1 MSTGGGCWVAE
12 AVPSA
17 SFTPQEHSV
26 ELLRVIFSQNTTP
39 VLVNP
44 SEKPFL
50 VLSLIRDYAGP
61 SIRHAN
67 ARAVL
72 SLPTET
78 QIQPWRE
85 FLERST
91 NFKSGITVLT
101 HEELLEYED
110 IENIALLILDAAH
123 VLNRHNSFFKEMY
136 PKIKARINSRII
148 TLTAFLFNGDKTLGS
163 LDKRLSKLENTFGN
177 RIETSCEVLT
187 TLRYVSKPRF
197 GVLTFIQSKEPN
209 EVESQIENSIQGFIN
224 FLKNHRFSLEETYG
238 EDFEDII
245 QEIPDPSKLPL
256 KLIDDF
262 LNILRTCG
270 VWCAERAALLLTI
283 KIDKLKTREKYER
296 HYLLLSVLYT
306 EMLKICKI
314 CDDAFADLTDR
325 EKMTKYSKPK
335 LLRLMSVLL
344 QYKPEHIT
352 DHSEDPKEKESKD
365 ESSTKEE
372 EKKVNAPPVNTQS
385 HNPHHRYRSKRKI
398 YYSYDDPNA
407 LCGVVFVQDKFIAKI
422 LYHYLKEY
430 SKSDNKF
437 SFLTPQYAITLKPEE
452 EAEETDE
459 GLLNHR
465 KQEEG
470 LRRFRMR
477 ECNILISN
485 SLLEVGIDGVRC
497 NLVLAFDAPDSFH
510 TYAHYKVKAK
520 SSVSWFLSLCQEDKL
535 ESYLNSLK
543 EYHSIEKSL
552 VDRCQ
557 YKDPSVEER
566 YLSDANDHIITP
578 FIPKNL
584 YYPTCYLKNSILLLN
599 RYCAKLPSDTFTRLT
614 PLAGIL
620 KTEGGGYICGI
631 QLPINCPL
639 KKIIIGLVMPNET
652 LAKRAAAYAAI
663 LELHKIGELDP
674 FMNPVGKDGTGHAA
688 YLNNR
693 FLKHRNYH
701 GNRTYKKGSSSNSD
715 NNSKEALTEKVLNN
729 NNSKEESSGE
739 TFIKIESESKDGH
752 LHGEEIDTQT
762 PSNIEESSSETF
774 IKGEIESKDDLS
786 LGDGVDAQSP
796 SNMEELPII
805 IMEDM
810 IVQSQEIKE
819 EEQFEKVEN
828 ESESKDVHSHRD
840 EIDAE
845 SDSNIDELSI
855 LMENVSIQSQDSNA
869 MEEEK
874 VEKVS
879 QSNED
884 GIKAPKEEVCKI
896 SESKD
901 ALLSTESKDLEG
913 VLGEE
918 SIEVSSEACVAAND
932 KFESKDIMENA
943 SDEKK
948 DVDAEQN
955 NNPVTE
961 SNTTVNDKS
970 ESKDVADNAQS
981 VDNTKTLP
989 SGPHFDPPRPG
1000 TTKRRQY
1007 YYKKVAGCLK
1017 PKNNDPSPIS
1027 FRLYHL
1033 NMELSCPIPDDQNT
1047 RGRKIY
1053 PPENSVQ
1060 GFGFLVR
1067 GGNSIPPIC
1076 PFPIYTRSGEVLVEI
1091 KEKKDSI
1098 LLTEEEYELI
1108 ICFHRYT
1115 FSKVLRLEKYPMQ
1128 FTPDKSRN
1136 SILIL
1141 PMVKS
1146 TEQESE
1152 LGFIIDWDF
1161 LRRIKEENEKKMSVV
1176 SDEDRTDYT
1185 FDKEDYLDAVIMP
1198 WYRNQDQPQYFYVAE
1213 ICEHL
1218 NPTSDFP
1225 GQGFETFSKYYQ
1237 TKYNITIQNLEQPLL
1252 DVDHTSHRLNFLTP
1266 RYVNRKGV
1274 ALPTSSEETKRN
1286 KRENLEQKQILVPE
1300 LCQIHPFPASLWRQ
1314 TVSLP
1319 CILYRINGLLIADD
1333 LRSLIAREMSF
1344 GKPEL
1349 DSDFVWPPLNFGW
1362 TLADVLKNRDNALA
1376 LNTQDNPKKNR
1387 RIVNSTTHVI
1397 ITEALSPVSDTPAIE
1412 EIFDDEED
1420 EGGSSKGDGDDLTR
1434 LSDRIMNKMNE
1445 EDNKRKQRQLE
1456 IGTWSNDLIEN
1467 VGKQSKSI
1475 RSSSIGGKFLRF
1487 QDEFDEEDLELLD
1500 PNMALPDNLTLLSN
1514 ELLPKT
1520 LETEGGS
1527 KDWGTGI
1534 EQKIFR
1540 VGSPTFF
1547 SNPNINI
1554 PGMMDDLDGLSCS
1567 DSDDDE
1573 DFYEN
1578 FDSYR
1583 RKALDFNNP
1592 NSSVTQDGSVRIE
1605 FRGENM
1611 AEAIEDEHEENL
1623 RVESLARNLE
1633 EEAKML
1639 SEVPWPEE
1647 QNEEAEDE
1655 EKDIEDQKSENEMDS
1670 IELEVIVLKEKDTFN
1685 RYGFPEKQSCVEY
1698 QKLEYDPEKNAVM
1711 DEKEV
1716 VETFMKD
1723 FNINNM
1729 DIMVP
1734 IDYPK
1739 DECEFTGVL
1748 PRDSDEEMSFSFDHQ
1763 PELVSHPGPSPSIIL
1778 QGLTMSNSNDAIN
1791 LERLETIGDSFLK
1804 YAITSYLFNVYD
1816 TVHEGRLSHLRSK
1829 QVSNLNLF
1837 KLGRKKKLGECMI
1850 ATKFE
1855 PHDNWLPPS
1864 YHVQPEL
1871 EQALIESG
1879 VPANLWNMAE
1889 LPSTDFGRMTTKEIV
1904 ELIQEKSRTAQQPG
1918 KSSTESVQDMPSFVP
1933 YNLLTQHSI
1942 PDKSIADCVEALI
1955 GAYLISCGQRGAL
1968 LFMTWLGLKVIP
1980 PEKNEGRSIS
1990 SSQKVEHLPH
2000 IERQLNFFL
2009 SGYEEFEE
2017 LIGYKFKDKTYLL
2030 QSFSHASFYPNRIT
2044 DCYQRLE
2051 FLGDAILDYLIT
2063 RHLYED
2069 PRQHSPG
2076 ALTDLRS
2083 ALVNNT
2089 IFAFLAVKFQ
2099 FHKYFKHFS
2108 PGLQTVIDRF
2118 VKLQVQNEFKVFDEF
2133 YLIEEDDDSE
2143 EAEDIEV
2150 PKALGDIFESVA
2162 GAIFLD
2168 SGLSLDAV
2176 WCIYFRM
2183 MQTEIEQ
2190 FSSNVP
2196 KSPIRELLE
2205 LEPETAK
2212 FGKPE
2217 KLADG
2222 KRVRVS
2228 VEVFGKGTFKGIG
2241 RNYRIA
2247 KCTAAKCAL
2256 RALKKSSHSHHK

>member
-1 MSTGGGCWVAE
+1 MPLNKIWVLKKKLVSGSPQEEHFLLNDEQTLDLRKGEILCRTLFLSVDPITRLYMTYAMDPGDPFPGRQIARVVESRHKDFPRGKLICGSLGWQAYSVIQPDVVQDMCGHKIPLVADLPSQLEHTKLPKTAALGILGIPGVTAYISLIHACKVSGGETVVISSAAGQIGHIIGQIAKILGCRVVGYTGNSDKASWLKTELGIDNVFNYKTQEVETTLKIGAPYGVDIFIDSVGGAFHSKIIDKMNLRGRICILGSLSMNLTSMGFNIYRYWDKVSEALDQLTDWCEEGQLQVHEEMVEGIENVPNAFYRSIGWEISWETHPLMSTGGGCWVAE
-12 AVPSA
+12 GCPISFFYPSGTFRGA
-17 SFTPQEHSV
+17 SPRYFLP
-26 ELLRVIFSQNTTP
+26 QNTTP

-148 TLTAFLFNGDKTLGS
+148 TLTAFLSFQWRQNTWI

-407 LCGVVFVQDKFIAKI
+407 LCG
-422 LYHYLKEY
+422 EY

-752 LHGEEIDTQT
+752 LHGEEIDAQT

-810 IVQSQEIKE
+810 IVQSQKSRRRNNLR
-819 EEQFEKVEN
+819 K
-828 ESESKDVHSHRD
+828 SKMNQSPRMFIRI
-840 EIDAE
+840 EMKLTLKR
-845 SDSNIDELSI
+845 DSNIDELSI

-884 GIKAPKEEVCKI
+884 GIKAPKEEVW
-896 SESKD
+896 
-901 ALLSTESKDLEG
+901 
-913 VLGEE
+913 EE

-1007 YYKKVAGCLK
+1007 YYKK
-1017 PKNNDPSPIS
+1017 
-1027 FRLYHL
+1027 
-1033 NMELSCPIPDDQNT
+1033 DDQNT

-1141 PMVKS
+1141 PM
-1146 TEQESE
+1146 
-1152 LGFIIDWDF
+1152 
-1161 LRRIKEENEKKMSVV
+1161 KKMKKKLSVV

-1225 GQGFETFSKYYQ
+1225 GQGFETFS
-1237 TKYNITIQNLEQPLL
+1237 N
-1252 DVDHTSHRLNFLTP
+1252 
-1266 RYVNRKGV
+1266 
-1274 ALPTSSEETKRN
+1274 
-1286 KRENLEQKQILVPE
+1286 
-1300 LCQIHPFPASLWRQ
+1300 LWRQ

-1527 KDWGTGI
+1527 KDW
-1534 EQKIFR
+1534 
-1540 VGSPTFF
+1540 
-1547 SNPNINI
+1547 
-1554 PGMMDDLDGLSCS
+1554 

-1573 DFYEN
+1573 DFMKTLIVIEEK
-1578 FDSYR
+1578 
-1583 RKALDFNNP
+1583 KALDFNNP

-1655 EKDIEDQKSENEMDS
+1655 EKTTLRIKSRKMKWDS

-1685 RYGFPEKQSCVEY
+1685 RDNRGFI
-1698 QKLEYDPEKNAVM
+1698 LEIRNH
-1711 DEKEV
+1711 
-1716 VETFMKD
+1716 F
-1723 FNINNM
+1723 
-1729 DIMVP
+1729 
-1734 IDYPK
+1734 
-1739 DECEFTGVL
+1739 L
-1748 PRDSDEEMSFSFDHQ
+1748 PVQ
-1763 PELVSHPGPSPSIIL
+1763 C
-1778 QGLTMSNSNDAIN
+1778 
-1791 LERLETIGDSFLK
+1791 
-1804 YAITSYLFNVYD
+1804 YD

-1829 QVSNLNLF
+1829 QVSNLNCVKTGLERRSSE
-1837 KLGRKKKLGECMI
+1837 KCMI

-1889 LPSTDFGRMTTKEIV
+1889 LPSADFGRMTTKEIV

-1955 GAYLISCGQRGAL
+1955 GAYLISCGQQ
-1968 LFMTWLGLKVIP
+1968 
-1980 PEKNEGRSIS
+1980 KNEGRSIS

-2030 QSFSHASFYPNRIT
+2030 QSFSHASFYPN
-2044 DCYQRLE
+2044 L
-2051 FLGDAILDYLIT
+2051 
-2063 RHLYED
+2063 
-2069 PRQHSPG
+2069 
-2076 ALTDLRS
+2076 
-2083 ALVNNT
+2083 
-2089 IFAFLAVKFQ
+2089 KFQ

-2168 SGLSLDAV
+2168 SGLSLDAL
-2176 WCIYFRM
+2176 
-2183 MQTEIEQ
+2183 
-2190 FSSNVP
+2190 NVP

-2241 RNYRIA
+2241 RNYV
-2247 KCTAAKCAL
+2247 
-2256 RALKKSSHSHHK
+2256 